1 MKRPEEV
8 NRNFTKS
15 DDEVLQQ
22 SDVKLGSFEVNK
34 GKFIER
40 FPQLADPFAEEWC
53 DAISNARRILP
64 DYASVANQSKETD
77 ALNTLIEK
85 GANLYQT
92 LLLYVR
98 LAFPNDAMV
107 LRIFGQ
113 HQYDAARKSQ
123 LKLPILLTTGYTQAS
138 KPEYISA
145 LMGKGMKRLEI
156 DALKIMAESI
166 INQGKMQEKAIKDR
180 TLDKNERVTA
190 LNLVWA
196 KMALVCQCA
205 KLVFQN
211 DSTRYNQFL
220 LSNEANPSEKPD
232 ETAD

>member
-8 NRNFTKS
+8 NRIFTKS

-22 SDVKLGSFEVNK
+22 SNVKLGSFEENK
-34 GKFIER
+34 GKFVER
-40 FPQLADPFAEEWC
+40 FPQLADPYAEEWSE
-53 DAISNARRILP
+53 AISNARRILP
-64 DYASVANQSKETD
+64 DYASVANQHKETD

-92 LLLYVR
+92 MLLYVR

-138 KPEYISA
+138 KPEYKSA
-145 LMGKGMKRLEI
+145 LMEKGMKEAEI
-156 DALKIMAESI
+156 DALKTMAESI
-166 INQGKMQEKAIKDR
+166 SNQGKAQEKAIKDR
-180 TLDKNERVTA
+180 TLDKNERITA

-196 KMALVCQCA
+196 KTALVCQCA

-211 DSTRYNQFL
+211 DATRYNLFL
-220 LSNEANPSEKPD
+220 LSDGNNPTGKPD
-232 ETAD
+232 ETPT

>member
-8 NRNFTKS
+8 NRIFTKS

-22 SDVKLGSFEVNK
+22 SDVKLGSFEENK
-34 GKFIER
+34 DKFIER

-53 DAISNARRILP
+53 EAISNARRILP

-138 KPEYISA
+138 KPEYKSA
-145 LMGKGMKRLEI
+145 LMGKGMKRAEI
-156 DALKIMAESI
+156 EALKLMADSI
-166 INQGKMQEKAIKDR
+166 VNQGKMQEKAIKDR

-211 DSTRYNQFL
+211 DATRYNLFL
-220 LSNEANPSEKPD
+220 LSDGNNPTEKPD
-232 ETAD
+232 ETPT